1 MARIRRPSP
10 GGRPSRISL
19 RAVGAAGVFDGRGK
33 EAGVTLYTLARVA
46 AAVLVAAYVVD
57 VITYTAARIAWRRRR
72 SDS

>member
-1 MARIRRPSP
+1 M
-10 GGRPSRISL
+10 
-19 RAVGAAGVFDGRGK
+19 
-33 EAGVTLYTLARVA
+33 TLYTLARVA